1 MFEMGAKLG
10 DGWSVDKVCPKCGE
24 NESECNCGEK
34 QGEILLPEKHLLVF
48 KFEKR
53 NGRPVTLVGPFSL
66 EDKTLKALLKT
77 LKKKLGAG
85 GSLEEDWIAIQGD
98 VKEKLKTVLEKE
110 SYRFKKK

>member
-10 DGWSVDKVCPKCGE
+10 DGWSVDKVCSKCGE
-24 NESECNCGEK
+24 NKSECRCGKE
-34 QGEILLPEKHLLVF
+34 QSEILSPEKHLLVF

-53 NGRPVTLVGPFSL
+53 NGRPVTLVGPFFMEENS
-66 EDKTLKALLKT
+66 LKALLKI

-85 GSLEEDWIAIQGD
+85 GSLEEEWLAIQGD
-98 VKEKLKTVLEKE
+98 VKEKLRTVLEKE

>member
-24 NESECNCGEK
+24 NVSECRCGKDQSET
-34 QGEILLPEKHLLVF
+34 LAPEKHLLVF

-66 EDKTLKALLKT
+66 EEKVLKELLKKV
-77 LKKKLGAG
+77 KKKLGAG
-85 GSLEEDWIAIQGD
+85 GSLEEEWMAVQGD
-98 VKEKLKTVLEKE
+98 VKEKIRTVLEQE
-110 SYRFKKK
+110 SYRFKRK